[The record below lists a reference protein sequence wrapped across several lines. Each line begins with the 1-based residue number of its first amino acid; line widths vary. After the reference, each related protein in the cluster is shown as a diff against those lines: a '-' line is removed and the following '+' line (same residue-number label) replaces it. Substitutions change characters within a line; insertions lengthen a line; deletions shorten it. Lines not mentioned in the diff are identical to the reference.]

1 MLAGCPETSC
11 VGGRPAAVSG
21 AGGKAAG
28 GVQMIEGRQEWRS
41 KACNGFW
48 ADDGTARVRCP
59 AVHRSFCSGGS
70 PCGALTPQTLE
81 ALAQERGRGSR
92 SLFCDCN
99 MRAGASVDED
109 AWGSDADGERVI
121 NCPQEQ
127 RTAVCACPRA
137 AHPAHHWCAACPCRR
152 WPVQA
157 TLLWMPRHSSGGR
170 LKQHRIL
177 PSQSHPRHQKN
188 QLQMRHRKRQHS
200 TVRGVAA
207 RKASTQSA

>member
-1 MLAGCPETSC
+1 M
-11 VGGRPAAVSG
+11 SG

-28 GVQMIEGRQEWRS
+28 GVQMVEGRQEWRS

-59 AVHRSFCSGGS
+59 AVHRSFCSGGP

-109 AWGSDADGERVI
+109 AWGSDVDGESGICRPL
-121 NCPQEQ
+121 N
-127 RTAVCACPRA
+127 A
-137 AHPAHHWCAACPCRR
+137 AR
-152 WPVQA
+152 
-157 TLLWMPRHSSGGR
+157 GR
-170 LKQHRIL
+170 LPLYPAL
-177 PSQSHPRHQKN
+177 PALLPTRAPLAHAAVG
-188 QLQMRHRKRQHS
+188 LCRHRCCGLPGTQ
-200 TVRGVAA
+200 VVAD
-207 RKASTQSA
+207 